1 MCGCATY
8 NKHSPFFSSAHP
20 HISTSAHYPLKSAL
34 RIACSR
40 SHLQQVRDF
49 VRSYLSSR
57 QLSEITVNQVVLA
70 VDEVVANFII
80 HANAEDET
88 QFLDLKLDFDDH
100 DINVEIADHSDTIY
114 LPGPHQSP
122 DLSDYIRQGRKGGM
136 GMALVNRLMD
146 RVEFFTRGNQTVCH
160 LSKHLA

>member
-1 MCGCATY
+1 M
-8 NKHSPFFSSAHP
+8 K
-20 HISTSAHYPLKSAL
+20 STL

-49 VRSYLSSR
+49 VRSYLSSQ

-80 HANAEDET
+80 HANGEDES
-88 QFLDLKLDFDDH
+88 QFLDLELAIDNH
-100 DINVEIADHSDTIY
+100 DLSVEIADHGDTIF
-114 LPGPHQSP
+114 LPAPHQSP
-122 DLSDYIRQGRKGGM
+122 DLRAYIRQGRKGGM

-146 RVEFFTRGNQTVCH
+146 RVEFFTRNNHTVCH

>member
-1 MCGCATY
+1 M
-8 NKHSPFFSSAHP
+8 
-20 HISTSAHYPLKSAL
+20 KSAL

-40 SHLQQVRDF
+40 AHLQQVRDF
-49 VRSYLSSR
+49 VRNYLTSR
-57 QLSEITVNQVVLA
+57 QLSDIAINQVVLA

-88 QFLDLKLDFDDH
+88 QFLDLTMTLDQH
-100 DINVEIADHSDTIY
+100 DLNVEIADNGDTIF
-114 LPGPHQSP
+114 LPGPTASP
-122 DLSDYIRQGRKGGM
+122 DLHAYIQQGRKGGM

-146 RVEFFTRGNQTVCH
+146 RVEFFTRGNHTVCH